1 MNKID
6 GVYIGEITG
15 VFGIKGELKVYTESD
30 FVDYRYRK
38 GAKIIL
44 VKKSIC
50 LEVQISSMRIHKNNV
65 LITINDCHDIN
76 QVEQYIGYQV
86 YAPQDDVPPLEED
99 EYPVDDLI
107 GLQVVDE
114 MENAIG
120 EVEDFIAVPQGY
132 IMEVKTPKGK
142 ILFPFVDAYI
152 LEIREQQIV
161 VRVLELC
168 Q

>member
-1 MNKID
+1 MSKIE
-6 GVYIGEITG
+6 GIYIGEITG

-44 VKKSIC
+44 ANKNSA

-65 LITINDCHDIN
+65 LITINDWYDIN
-76 QVEQYIGYQV
+76 QVELYIGYHV
-86 YAPQDDVPPLEED
+86 YAPQDDIPPLEED

-114 MENAIG
+114 WENPVG
-120 EVEDFIAVPQGY
+120 EVVDLIEVPQGY

-142 ILFPFVDAYI
+142 MLFPFVDAYI

-161 VRVLELC
+161 VKVLELC

>member
-6 GVYIGEITG
+6 GIYIGEITG

-30 FVDYRYRK
+30 FIAHRYRK

-44 VKKSIC
+44 VNKKEMIEVVIC
-50 LEVQISSMRIHKNNV
+50 SMRIHKSNV
-65 LITINDCHDIN
+65 LITINNWYDIN
-76 QVEQYIGYQV
+76 QVEKYIGYQV
-86 YAPQDDVPPLEED
+86 YAPKDDVPPLEEE
-99 EYPVDDLI
+99 EYPIDDLI

-114 MENAIG
+114 KESPIG
-120 EVEDFIAVPQGY
+120 EVADFIAVPQGY
-132 IMEVKTPKGK
+132 IMEVSTKQGK
-142 ILFPFVDAYI
+142 MLLPFVEAYI

-161 VRVLELC
+161 VKVIEVC